1 MPPSLIGVLL
11 GRRSKVLI
19 SAFTVSIL
27 VLVALTAAADL
38 WWWRQRTLESAESHA
53 RNLALVF
60 TEYLSAA
67 FAAGD
72 AALRQIAVHSQRVGG
87 PAAGDAEWAAILAA
101 AMGGL
106 TGAGSISVTDAA
118 GVIRHSTIPALVGQ
132 SRSSQ
137 YVFQRLSGLSRDEL
151 VVDTPFP
158 ARSSPR
164 RMLIPLGRRLVRD
177 GKFDGMVIVTLTP
190 EDHRSF
196 FKTMEVGAEGIVWVF
211 HPDGVLLFREP
222 SSDDPIGE
230 PAHGNP
236 VFEAARG
243 RQESGLLKA
252 ALDRDG
258 PTYLNAFSRIQ
269 MPPLVVGVS
278 LSERE
283 VLRDWQEQ
291 RKVFAVGFAAVGLT
305 LLSMLRLLFR
315 QIDAK
320 VRAEEQLTDVQEHEA
335 RRLKE
340 TNDRL
345 VHALAS
351 EQQARRESEEASVVK
366 DEFLMTVS
374 HELRTPLTAI
384 YGWARCCRR
393 AELRGRADRS
403 GRSPTIERNA
413 RAQARLIDDLLDVSR
428 AISWQA
434 AARVTPRSASP
445 TSCRRPSR
453 RSPGAR
459 RQADRARAHARS
471 RRRRPSS
478 PIPIA
483 CSRSSGTCCRTP
495 SSSRPNGGRVAAAGS
510 RDSTRRSRSS

>member
-1 MPPSLIGVLL
+1 
-11 GRRSKVLI
+11 
-19 SAFTVSIL
+19 
-27 VLVALTAAADL
+27 
-38 WWWRQRTLESAESHA
+38 
-53 RNLALVF
+53 
-60 TEYLSAA
+60 
-67 FAAGD
+67 
-72 AALRQIAVHSQRVGG
+72 
-87 PAAGDAEWAAILAA
+87 
-101 AMGGL
+101 
-106 TGAGSISVTDAA
+106 
-118 GVIRHSTIPALVGQ
+118 
-132 SRSSQ
+132 
-137 YVFQRLSGLSRDEL
+137 
-151 VVDTPFP
+151 
-158 ARSSPR
+158 
-164 RMLIPLGRRLVRD
+164 MLIPLGRRLVRD

-196 FKTMEVGAEGIVWVF
+196 FKTMEVERRHRAGCSIPTACV
-211 HPDGVLLFREP
+211 LFREP

-374 HELRTPLTAI
+374 HELRTPLNAI
-384 YGWARCCRR
+384 YGWARLMSAGKLREEQTER
-393 AELRGRADRS
+393 ALA
-403 GRSPTIERNA
+403 TIERNA
-413 RAQARLIDDLLDVSR
+413 RAQTRLIDDLLDVSR
-428 AISWQA
+428 VITGKLRLEVR
-434 AARVTPRSASP
+434 RVTCR
-445 TSCRRPSR
+445 TSCRRPSTP
-453 RSPGAR
+453 SPGAR
-459 RQADRARAHARS
+459 RQTDRVDVTLDPATTAIVARS
-471 RRRRPSS
+471 RSPPADRLEPAVECREVHPRTWPRRGPGH
-478 PIPIA
+478 A
-483 CSRSSGTCCRTP
+483 T
-495 SSSRPNGGRVAAAGS
+495 
-510 RDSTRRSRSS
+510 